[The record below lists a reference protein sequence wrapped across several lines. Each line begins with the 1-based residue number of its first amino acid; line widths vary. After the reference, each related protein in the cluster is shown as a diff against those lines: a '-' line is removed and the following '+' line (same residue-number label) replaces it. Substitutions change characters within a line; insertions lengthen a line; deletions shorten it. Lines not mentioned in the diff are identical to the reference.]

1 MKGQSGPNSSAPRSP
16 HSPPPTCPQLGHQC
30 LHTCS
35 SNHAHMYARTHRL
48 RAQQQTPAHPHLL
61 PPRLEPQAHSSTG
74 TGTCTQPLHHAPCT
88 SMHTYVTQVHSDTH
102 SPPRTLW
109 HTRTCHLLADLRA
122 ACTHTRMH
130 THKYSLAGSLH
141 PLEQRPISGHLVHSH
156 IPPQGDS
163 LHTMLHTGPHHPLA
177 LQPLVRTLPETAA
190 GS

>member
-1 MKGQSGPNSSAPRSP
+1 MAQIHLPHAAHTALRPPVHSSGISAFTPAPATTHTCTLAHTDCARSSRPLHTHTS
-16 HSPPPTCPQLGHQC
+16 C
-30 LHTCS
+30 LHAWS
-35 SNHAHMYARTHRL
+35 HRP
-48 RAQQQTPAHPHLL
+48 TPA
-61 PPRLEPQAHSSTG
+61 QAQAPAPSL
-74 TGTCTQPLHHAPCT
+74 CTTLPCT

-141 PLEQRPISGHLVHSH
+141 PLEQRPLSGHLVHSH